1 MLSLDESFQLLG
13 VKSLHKQIIH
23 IFARIAHKER
33 LLVQKGECQSF
44 KTLKKS
50 LHEFLSDHSFC
61 KISFLL
67 VWPIKDI
74 PSIVDLMVLHIFVV
88 APNSSLDEVNL
99 QLLLSLKL
107 NRKPCIV
114 ALQLVQKLKERP
126 FFEDRVT
133 VLVLNVGQQL
143 EEIDILNLRV
153 PKDVLQRVGQCRLHL
168 EQRLQS
174 NLVDF
179 FETFAK
185 MSRKVLDFKLL
196 NQLLVGLR
204 QKQFAKSSIGVDLKD
219 TIIKFPF
226 DEFVDSLF
234 ANNVIP
240 VKIVNNGS
248 LVLPL

>member
-1 MLSLDESFQLLG
+1 
-13 VKSLHKQIIH
+13 
-23 IFARIAHKER
+23 
-33 LLVQKGECQSF
+33 
-44 KTLKKS
+44 
-50 LHEFLSDHSFC
+50 
-61 KISFLL
+61 
-67 VWPIKDI
+67 
-74 PSIVDLMVLHIFVV
+74 MVLHIFVV

-153 PKDVLQRVGQCRLHL
+153 PKDVLQRVSKRCLHL